1 MFRVKIALLSVLL
14 SGSVLVG
21 LGLYSLSVMN
31 NVGMARID
39 REILTLGEGHLA
51 TRPPRGYWQ
60 SFEKSLRFIYGEERS
75 ENLIVQIKD
84 QVNEVLF
91 KSSQWPAEITE
102 DSFPDFDRTMDNRP
116 PVPGNQAREER
127 AANSQFSRQVGAPE
141 RPPSKLGTVARGDRR
156 GPPPEAYK
164 ACEGKS
170 AGSAAQFTDPRGET
184 MKGTCE
190 EEDGKLVLRP
200 DANKGDRRGQIHNG
214 TGGRPVPSTQ
224 GLNQSEWP
232 MPRIKKKPYFATIQ
246 TPSGVWRTGIMGSDR
261 ITMLVGV
268 NMAGFYADA
277 DRYRRAFLG
286 IVPIALL
293 LLAAGGWL
301 IARRALKPVALITR
315 TAEGITVRALDQR
328 VPLIDADSELS
339 RLVEVINGMLDR
351 LEKSFGQA
359 VRFSAD
365 AAHELQ
371 TPLTIL
377 QGELDDAVQHSPV
390 GSEEQQ
396 RYSGLLEEVQRLKA
410 IVQKLLILVRA
421 DAGRLDLCLE
431 ATDLSTMVES
441 AAEDAGAMAPHLQ
454 IEQQIVPGVTI
465 KADAD
470 LLVQAVRNLT
480 SNAVKYNHENG
491 LIRFHLSVHEDKAH
505 FTISNT
511 GAPIPA
517 EQREKIFDR
526 FYRVDQS
533 RSKTV
538 SGSGLGLSLAREI
551 VHAHRGDLRFNPDS
565 GSLVSFTLIVPLQ
578 EGKV

>member
-14 SGSVLVG
+14 SGLVLVG

-31 NVGMARID
+31 KVNMDRID
-39 REILTLGEGHLA
+39 REILTLGQGHLA
-51 TRPPRGYWQ
+51 VGPPRGYWQ
-60 SFEKSLRFIYGEERS
+60 NFEESLRFIYREGRS

-84 QVNEVLF
+84 PGNEVLF
-91 KSSQWPAEITE
+91 SSSHWPAEITE
-102 DSFPDFDRTMDNRP
+102 DSFPDFDRAMDTRP
-116 PVPGNQAREER
+116 P
-127 AANSQFSRQVGAPE
+127 APDND
-141 RPPSKLGTVARGDRR
+141 SGTDRR
-156 GPPPEAYK
+156 RSPPPEAYK
-164 ACEGKS
+164 VCEEKS
-170 AGSAAQFTDPRGET
+170 AGSPAQFVNQRGET
-184 MKGTCE
+184 VQGICE
-190 EEDGKLVLRP
+190 AEGGKLVLRRTTP
-200 DANKGDRRGQIHNG
+200 RGDVRGQAKDGPGDRQLSPPQRSNG
-214 TGGRPVPSTQ
+214 PDK
-224 GLNQSEWP
+224 P
-232 MPRIKKKPYFATIQ
+232 MPRIKKPSFATIQ
-246 TPSGVWRTGIMGSDR
+246 TPSGAWRTGIMGSER
-261 ITMLVGV
+261 VTMMVGV
-268 NMAGFYADA
+268 NMAGYYEDA
-277 DRYRRAFLG
+277 DRYRRAFLST
-286 IVPIALL
+286 VPIALL
-293 LLAAGGWL
+293 LLAVGGWV
-301 IARRALKPVALITR
+301 IAQRALKPVALITR

-351 LEKSFGQA
+351 LEKSFSQA

-377 QGELDDAVQHSPV
+377 QGELDDAVQHAPV

-410 IVQKLLILVRA
+410 IVQKLLILARA
-421 DAGRLDLCLE
+421 DAGRLDLRLE
-431 ATDLSTMVES
+431 AMDLSTMIES
-441 AAEDAGAMAPHLQ
+441 VAEDAGAMAPHLQ
-454 IEQQIVPGVTI
+454 IEKEIVPGVI
-465 KADAD
+465 VKADAD
-470 LLVQAVRNLT
+470 LLGQAVLNLT

-538 SGSGLGLSLAREI
+538 PGSGLGLSLAREI
-551 VHAHRGDLRFNPDS
+551 ALAHRGDLRFNPDS
-565 GSLVSFTLIVPLQ
+565 GSLVSFTLVVPLQ